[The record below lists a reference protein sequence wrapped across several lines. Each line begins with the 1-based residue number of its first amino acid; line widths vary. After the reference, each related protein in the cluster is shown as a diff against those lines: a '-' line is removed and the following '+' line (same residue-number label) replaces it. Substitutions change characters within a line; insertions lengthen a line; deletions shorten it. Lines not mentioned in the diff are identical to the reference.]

1 MVIRFT
7 LLFLFVINLNAA
19 FAQNSTKRGLRGAW
33 LTTFSNIDWPVRT
46 QSVAQQK
53 SALINILNHHQAT
66 GINVIYLQVRSQ
78 CDALYASTIEP
89 WSADLTGTQGL
100 APSPFWDPLQ
110 FAIEECKKRGIEL
123 HAWLNPYR
131 AISNVAS
138 INTFA
143 ASHVARRHPEWLLQ
157 AGNLRTLDPGLPE
170 VRTYINTVISD
181 IVNRYDIDG
190 IHFDDYFYP
199 NATFNDDVTFQNH
212 ARGFTNR
219 DDWRRDNVNLLIQ
232 GVYQLINAAKPW
244 VKFGV
249 SPSGIYRNSTNPD
262 IGTPTSGLQHYSQ
275 LYADSKKWIAEGW
288 VDYLTP
294 QVYWYIGQ
302 PGADYSRIVPWW
314 NNNAAGR
321 HIYIGM
327 AGYKV
332 NDATQGTNW
341 TQRTE
346 IPNQIRLN
354 RSFANVYGEVFYNT
368 NSLLSTTRLNF
379 RDSLRLRF
387 YNTKALLPLMPWK
400 DNVAPQAVANLEG
413 AKFGADSLV
422 LNWSLPNQNSLGE
435 FDKVKQIVVYRSL
448 STTIDLTNAA
458 NILAIVPAGVGRFA
472 DKTIG
477 SGNYHYQV
485 TALDR
490 FHNESVGSN
499 IVSTLTTSLPGEQE
513 INHQVVKIYPNPV
526 TQNQVHLVFPDAYKE
541 DEITVSIADLT
552 GRKVFEEFL
561 STRRQSSFLLN
572 VNLQSGLYILYIQG
586 KGLIERS
593 KIIIQ

>member
-1 MVIRFT
+1 M
-7 LLFLFVINLNAA
+7 AY
-19 FAQNSTKRGLRGAW
+19 AQNSSKRGLRGAW
-33 LTTFSNIDWPVRT
+33 LTTFSNIDWPVRSQT
-46 QSVAQQK
+46 VEQQK
-53 SALINILNHHQAT
+53 SALISILNHHQAT
-66 GINVIYLQVRSQ
+66 GINVIYFQVRSQ

-89 WSADLTGTQGL
+89 WSADLTGAQGV
-100 APSPFWDPLQ
+100 APLPFWDPLQ
-110 FAIEECKKRGIEL
+110 FAIEECKKRGMEL

-131 AISNVAS
+131 AISNINN

-143 ASHVARRHPEWLLQ
+143 ANHVAKRHPEWLLE

-170 VRTYINTVISD
+170 VRTYINTVIAD
-181 IVNRYDIDG
+181 IINRYDVDG

-199 NATFNDDVTFQNH
+199 STTFNDDITFQNH
-212 ARGFTNR
+212 SRGFTNR
-219 DDWRRDNVNLLIQ
+219 DDWRRDNVNLLVK
-232 GVYQLINAAKPW
+232 GVYQLINTSKPW
-244 VKFGV
+244 VKFGI
-249 SPSGIYRNSTNPD
+249 SPSGIYRNSTNPA

-275 LYADSKKWIAEGW
+275 LFADSRKWIAEGW

-294 QVYWYIGQ
+294 QVYWHIGQ
-302 PGADYSRIVPWW
+302 TGADYSRIVPWW

-368 NSLLSTTRLNF
+368 SSLLSTTRLNF

-400 DNVAPQAVANLEG
+400 DNVAPQSIANLQ
-413 AKFGADSLV
+413 AIKFSTDSLV

-435 FDKVKQIVVYRSL
+435 LDKIKQVVIYRSVT
-448 STTIDLTNAA
+448 STIDLNNAA
-458 NILAIVPAGVGRFA
+458 NILAIVPASLGRFS

-477 SGNYHYQV
+477 NANYHYQV

-490 FHNESVGSN
+490 FHNESSGSN

-513 INHQVVKIYPNPV
+513 VSNQTVKIYPNPV
-526 TQNQVHLVFPDAYKE
+526 IQKQINLIFPDTYQE
-541 DEITVSIADLT
+541 DETKVVISDLT
-552 GRKVFEEFL
+552 GRKVFEEL
-561 STRRQSSFLLN
+561 LMTRRQSQFLLN
-572 VNLQSGLYILYIQG
+572 VDLETGLYILYLQG
-586 KGLIERS
+586 KRFIESS
-593 KIIIQ
+593 KIIIK